1 MSAWKDLRDFRKNR
15 ISQSQDTKCLYCL
28 FSRSILVTS
37 ASDYKTWAHGIS
49 KLNMMSEYLE
59 RQPEF
64 EELKEVKIFE
74 EDLEK

>member
-1 MSAWKDLRDFRKNR
+1 M
-15 ISQSQDTKCLYCL
+15 
-28 FSRSILVTS
+28 TS

-59 RQPEF
+59 RLPEF